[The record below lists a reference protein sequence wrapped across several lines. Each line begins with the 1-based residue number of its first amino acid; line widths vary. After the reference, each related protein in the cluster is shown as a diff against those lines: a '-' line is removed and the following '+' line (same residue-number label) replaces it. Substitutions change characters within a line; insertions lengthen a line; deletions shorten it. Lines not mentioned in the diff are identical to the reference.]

1 MRMIFLS
8 GLTPAGRVWLT
19 TEHSMQL
26 HELTCDVLV
35 AGGGPSG
42 VPCALA
48 AARCGAKVILVHDRP
63 VLGGNASSEIR
74 MHIVGADGG
83 RVGSELTEARETG
96 IIEEIRLENAVRN
109 GQSSASMMDLIL
121 YDLCRSQPN
130 LTVLFNTTLESTT
143 VVDRSIRTAKAVR
156 HSTED
161 EFIITASVFV
171 DCTGD
176 GRMALEAGATFRTGR
191 EAKHE
196 FNEPQAMDVADN
208 KTLGSTLLIM
218 ARDTGAPAP
227 FVAPK
232 WARPFAEK
240 DLLNRGH
247 SSSFEYG
254 YWWIEWGGELNTIKD
269 NEAIR
274 DELAAIV
281 MGVWDHI
288 KNSGDHGAANW
299 ALDWIGFLPGKRE
312 SRRFLGQRVLN
323 ENDVL
328 NSTAFADAIAFGGW
342 PIDLHPPEGVDAP
355 EKKPCY
361 HTHLKYL
368 YDIPLSCCVSADVNN
383 LMFAGRNISA
393 THVAFAS
400 TRVMAT
406 CAVMGQGVGT
416 AAAFAVSH
424 KIAPAK
430 LSTDAASMRS
440 IQQRL
445 LRDDAFL
452 IGVSNEDSH
461 DLARAAAI
469 VASSEQPEGPSANVT
484 RGPTRRVDG
493 PRVVSPERA
502 VAGTNRWMSD
512 PSAGLPA
519 WLELRWPQVQRI
531 GSVQLIFDTGLHR
544 ALTLTFS
551 TPTRKNIIWGKG
563 QTETVRDYAISA
575 LDARGNWSDILVVN
589 DNHQRRRVH
598 EFSSPIMAVALRLRI
613 ETTQGLDHARVCEV
627 RVYGP
632 DTPHFI

>member
-1 MRMIFLS
+1 
-8 GLTPAGRVWLT
+8 
-19 TEHSMQL
+19 MQL
-26 HELTCDVLV
+26 HELSCDVLV

-63 VLGGNASSEIR
+63 VLGGNASSEVR

-130 LTVLFNTTLESTT
+130 LTVLFNTTLVGAT
-143 VVDRSIRTAKAVR
+143 VVDRTIRTAKAVR

-161 EFIITASVFV
+161 EFVIAAKVFV

-176 GRMALEAGATFRTGR
+176 GRLGVEAGAKFRTGR
-191 EAKHE
+191 EAKQE

-254 YWWIEWGGELNTIKD
+254 YWWIEWGGELDTIKD
-269 NEAIR
+269 NEKIR

-288 KNSGDHGAANW
+288 KNGGDHGAANW

-312 SRRFLGQRVLN
+312 SRRFLGQRVLT

-328 NSTAFADAIAFGGW
+328 NSTTFADAIAFGGW

-368 YDIPLSCCVSADVNN
+368 YDIPLSCCVSADVDN
-383 LMFAGRNISA
+383 LMFAGRNLSA

-416 AAAFAVSH
+416 AAAFAVSREV
-424 KIAPAK
+424 APAN
-430 LSTDAASMRS
+430 LSKDAASMRA

-452 IGVSNEDSH
+452 IGLGNDDPH
-461 DLARAAAI
+461 DLARAAK
-469 VASSEQPEGPSANVT
+469 VTASSEQPDGPATNVT

-493 PRVVSPERA
+493 PRVVSPDRA
-502 VAGTNRWMSD
+502 VTGSNRWKSD
-512 PSAGLPA
+512 PSARLPA
-519 WLELRWPQVQRI
+519 WLELRWPQAQRI

-544 ALTLTFS
+544 PMTLTFS
-551 TPTRKNIIWGKG
+551 NVTRQNIVWGKG
-563 QTETVRDYAISA
+563 QTETVKDYVIATQNA
-575 LDARGNWSDILVVN
+575 QGQWADVLTAT

-598 EFSSPIMAVALRLRI
+598 AFDAALLVQALQVRVL
-613 ETTQGLDHARVCEV
+613 TTHGLDHARVCEV
-627 RVYGP
+627 RVYSP
-632 DTPHFI
+632 DAPIFH

>member
-1 MRMIFLS
+1 
-8 GLTPAGRVWLT
+8 
-19 TEHSMQL
+19 MQL
-26 HELTCDVLV
+26 HELSCDVLV

-63 VLGGNASSEIR
+63 VLGGNASSEVR

-96 IIEEIRLENAVRN
+96 IIEEIRLENALHN
-109 GQSSASMMDLIL
+109 GQSSPSMMDLIL
-121 YDLCRSQPN
+121 YDLCRSEPN
-130 LTVLFNTTLESTT
+130 LTVLFNTTLVGAT
-143 VVDRSIRTAKAVR
+143 VNGHTIRSAKAVR

-161 EFIITASVFV
+161 EFDITASVFV

-176 GRMALEAGATFRTGR
+176 GRLGVEAGARFRTGR
-191 EAKHE
+191 EAKGE

-218 ARDTGAPAP
+218 ARDTGAPSP

-232 WARPFAEK
+232 WARPFTEK

-247 SSSFEYG
+247 NSSFEYG
-254 YWWIEWGGELNTIKD
+254 FWWIEWGGELNTIKD

-312 SRRFLGQRVLN
+312 SRRFIGQRMLT

-368 YDIPLSCCVSADVNN
+368 YDIPLSCCVSADVDN
-383 LMFAGRNISA
+383 LMFAGRNLSA

-416 AAAFAVSH
+416 AAAFAADR

-430 LSTDAASMRS
+430 LSSDASAMKS

-452 IGVSNEDSH
+452 IGVTNEDPA
-461 DLARAAAI
+461 DLARSAK
-469 VASSEQPEGPSANVT
+469 VTASSEQPDSPATNVT

-502 VAGTNRWMSD
+502 VAGTNRWMSV
-512 PSAGLPA
+512 PSSGLPA
-519 WLELRWPQVQRI
+519 WLELRWPDAQRI

-544 ALTLTFS
+544 VLTLTFS
-551 TPTRKNIIWGKG
+551 NASRKNIVWGKG
-563 QTETVRDYAISA
+563 QPETVRDYALLVESDDGSWSEA
-575 LDARGNWSDILVVN
+575 LRITGNY
-589 DNHQRRRVH
+589 QRRRVH
-598 EFSSPIMAVALRLRI
+598 TFTEPHVTRALRLRI
-613 ETTQGLDHARVCEV
+613 DATHGIGHARLFEV
-627 RVYGP
+627 RVYERVPTGV
-632 DTPHFI
+632 